1 MSAVLYGNIR
11 AEVVSGVG
19 VRMQRLTLRQ
29 ATPYLPRPAQP
40 VAVRKPLMLG
50 REREVAD
57 ALAAVQ
63 AGQPAGFHAACGFGK
78 TTLLQNIAA
87 TASERGLAAGSVY
100 L

>member
-11 AEVVSGVG
+11 AEIVSGVG
-19 VRMQRLTLRQ
+19 VRLQRFTFRQ
-29 ATPYLPRPAQP
+29 ATPYLPRPGQP
-40 VAVRKPLMLG
+40 VAVRKPLMLD

-57 ALAAVQ
+57 AFVAIQ

-87 TASERGLAAGSVY
+87 TASERGLAAND